1 MDNKRKPMRTCIACR
16 KKKYKSELIR
26 LVPDGDVIV
35 PDREKHL
42 PGRGAYLCDDALCMK
57 KLIKTRALDRAYR
70 KHFSEEAYKGLEAIL
85 DRDR

>member
-16 KKKYKSELIR
+16 KKTDKSELIR
-26 LVPDGDVIV
+26 LVPDWDVIV

-42 PGRGAYLCDDALCMK
+42 PGRGAYLCDDVSCLE

-70 KHFSEEAYKGLEAIL
+70 KHFSEEAYKGLEAFF
-85 DRDR
+85 DRD

>member
-16 KKKYKSELIR
+16 KKMYKSELIR

-35 PDREKHL
+35 PDREKRL
-42 PGRGAYLCDDALCMK
+42 PGRGAYLCDDISCLE
-57 KLIKTRALDRAYR
+57 KLIKIKALDRAYR
-70 KHFSEEAYKGLEAIL
+70 RHFSEETYKGLEAIF

>member
-16 KKKYKSELIR
+16 KKMYKSELIR

-35 PDREKHL
+35 PDREMKL
-42 PGRGAYLCDDALCMK
+42 PGRGAYLCDDVSCLE

-70 KHFSEEAYKGLEAIL
+70 RHFSEEAYKGLEAFF
-85 DRDR
+85 DRNR